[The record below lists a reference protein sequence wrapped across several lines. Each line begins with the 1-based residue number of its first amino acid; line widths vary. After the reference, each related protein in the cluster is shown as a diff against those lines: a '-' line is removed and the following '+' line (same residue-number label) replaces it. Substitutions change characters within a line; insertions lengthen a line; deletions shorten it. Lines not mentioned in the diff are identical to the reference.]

1 MEPTSATSPDTAAH
15 GVGPTKL
22 PVVTSESD
30 AELTIDATSAGT
42 EPQSLF
48 EVRSNHWVMPVKPP
62 SSVGILPVIEFWR
75 KSMLLV
81 TSVLSP
87 SSGGNDPA
95 SPFVPNS
102 NCTTSDTSPDEAHV
116 SPYHVGAS
124 HGSPVIQLVLEVHE
138 LLLLPPALS
147 YCMTRRETRRFTI

>member
-1 MEPTSATSPDTAAH
+1 MTIRDIPVRPPSS
-15 GVGPTKL
+15 VGIAL
-22 PVVTSESD
+22 
-30 AELTIDATSAGT
+30 L
-42 EPQSLF
+42 SLF
-48 EVRSNHWVMPVKPP
+48 ELRSKLDVIPVMPP
-62 SSVGILPVIEFWR
+62 SSVGILPVIEFWL

-81 TSVLSP
+81 TSVISP
-87 SSGGNDPA
+87 SSVGNDPA
-95 SPFVPNS
+95 SPFVPNC

-147 YCMTRRETRRFTI
+147 YCMSRRETRRFMI